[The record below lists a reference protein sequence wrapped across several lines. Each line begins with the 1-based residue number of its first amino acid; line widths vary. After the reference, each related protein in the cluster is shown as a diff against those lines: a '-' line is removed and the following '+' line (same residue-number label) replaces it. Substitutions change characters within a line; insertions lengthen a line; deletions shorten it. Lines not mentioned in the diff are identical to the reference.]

1 MENEKVVEQ
10 KKNNSKKQAMMGD
23 FPGAMTDAIIGSM
36 SAHQDMAKQV
46 LTEDKV
52 KDGFARLLLDMI
64 YKDMGLRA

>member
-1 MENEKVVEQ
+1 
-10 KKNNSKKQAMMGD
+10 
-23 FPGAMTDAIIGSM
+23 MTDAIIGSM

-64 YKDMGLRA
+64 YKDMGLSA